1 MARKRPNSSSSES
14 EDLPLS
20 KRARPFPIDD
30 SDLDYEPTSTETP
43 KVNSTY
49 GQKGAFPGLDDGDD
63 DELFYGPANDGI
75 EYLRMV
81 RSEAKGV
88 PHILVGSNQTAQM
101 DGANGYNDEENGDGG
116 YYEDGA
122 FIAAP
127 QPTSNLPA
135 AKSIP
140 PDAQEAY
147 YFSLASRFRDVRI
160 LLHQTPPLS
169 AIESLTSDHPIS
181 LPPDS
186 AKAQQQWRFL
196 LQHRAPQMAQL
207 ACMEMEAV
215 LEVVK
220 LLKGLLAST
229 VRTRSQEKVQRLG
242 AWIWGVLGRCNEAGE
257 LGSEE
262 ISELREL
269 GKRAVGL
276 LVGIRDRSGKAYG
289 HDEEEEDQDMPA
301 LGEETNKGDS
311 VDLQI
316 EPQVQVNDTGRDAHE
331 KGPSSS
337 TVSEA
342 KELELAKAALHEQL
356 SLGDQPQVNEQ
367 AATGRVDGENGDVGM
382 EMSVEKQV
390 RVMLDMVITIV
401 GEVYGQR
408 DLLEFRDIWDDEQ
421 GDISR

>member
-1 MARKRPNSSSSES
+1 MI
-14 EDLPLS
+14 
-20 KRARPFPIDD
+20 RAWD
-30 SDLDYEPTSTETP
+30 
-43 KVNSTY
+43 
-49 GQKGAFPGLDDGDD
+49 
-63 DELFYGPANDGI
+63 
-75 EYLRMV
+75 

-88 PHILVGSNQTAQM
+88 PHILVGSNQTAQI
-101 DGANGYNDEENGDGG
+101 DGAHGYNDEENGEGG

-127 QPTSNLPA
+127 EPTSNLPA
-135 AKSIP
+135 PKSIP

-147 YFSLASRFRDVRI
+147 YFSLASRFRDLRI

-196 LQHRAPQMAQL
+196 LQNRAPQMAQL
-207 ACMEMEAV
+207 ACMGMEAV

-229 VRTRSQEKVQRLG
+229 VRTRSQEKIQRLG

-289 HDEEEEDQDMPA
+289 HEEEEEDQEMSA

-316 EPQVQVNDTGRDAHE
+316 EPQVQVNGTGPDAHE
-331 KGPSSS
+331 RGPSSS

-367 AATGRVDGENGDVGM
+367 AATGRVDEESGDVGIAI
-382 EMSVEKQV
+382 SVEKQV

-421 GDISR
+421 GDISS